1 MHSRNDKVNEQEA
14 ALKAEQGPT
23 YRAPR
28 IDLELLT
35 IVVHPS
41 PYSKRTPLGRS
52 RKSTIRRR
60 WSS

>member
-1 MHSRNDKVNEQEA
+1 MHSRDDDMNGARIVAE
-14 ALKAEQGPT
+14 AEQKPA

-60 WSS
+60 WFS